1 LAAEKVPVEVPMKSH
16 GKSPVDAESSDTSAE
31 TDREIEFSRIIRADH
46 IGELG
51 ESFSFTADG
60 EECRRLAERC
70 DLLSLNGL
78 EASVEVSLLKVR
90 GAKGMKAEGVRARV
104 KFVADVLQ
112 SCVVTLEPVA
122 NKVEHGFEVDYLPE
136 GVDMTDAE
144 LLSELDGRTEGE
156 VFVDVDEV
164 DPPEVM
170 RDGEFD
176 IGDAIAE
183 NLSLALDPYPR
194 APGVEAVPYRT
205 SGGAAEDDDGAVSP
219 FAVLEKLKNGG

>member
-1 LAAEKVPVEVPMKSH
+1 MNVP
-16 GKSPVDAESSDTSAE
+16 GKSPVNAESSEKSAE
-31 TDREIEFSRIIRADH
+31 TEPKIEFSRIIRADH
-46 IGELG
+46 LGELG
-51 ESFSFTADG
+51 ETFSFTAD
-60 EECRRLAERC
+60 EDERRRLAERF
-70 DLLSLNGL
+70 DLLSLDAL
-78 EASVEVSLLKVR
+78 DATVEAGPLKVR
-90 GAKGMKAEGVRARV
+90 ARKGVRAEGVRARV
-104 KFVADVLQ
+104 KFTADVLQ

-136 GVDMTDAE
+136 GVDTTDAE
-144 LLSELDGRTEGE
+144 LVSELDERIEGE

-170 RDGEFD
+170 RDGTFD

-194 APGVEAVPYRT
+194 APGAEASEFKSST
-205 SGGAAEDDDGAVSP
+205 GGAEDEEETVSP